1 MNERSTVHSVTYDLL
16 RSLRLTTVFGNPG
29 STEETFLQEFPD
41 DFTYVLALQEASVI
55 AMADAYAQT
64 TRRPALVNVHSSAGL
79 GNSVGNLVAAYHGH
93 TPLIVT
99 AGQQHR
105 ELVIGEPYLAN
116 RDATTLP
123 RPWVKWSYEPLRAED
138 VPEAFMRAYAAALQP
153 PSGPVFLSIPL
164 DDWNRPLSGPA
175 VLRDVSTAYAP
186 DPERLRHFAAR
197 ITASRLSRPGLRAR
211 GGPGGGWHAAVALAE
226 RLNAAVYSPPLADRA
241 SFREDHRLYRGPLGM
256 SVRAVGERLA
266 YHDLV
271 VVVGAEVFRYYPY
284 VPGDILPQGTEL
296 LHITSDPAV
305 AAAARV
311 GDSLLGD
318 ARTAIELLTEAVAE
332 GGDRELP
339 EPMPRPGKPT
349 RTPSGPLTPAEVYA
363 ALADVRPEHAVF
375 VNESTSTMAEHAQ
388 WLPAVEPESFFAT
401 PSGGIGWALPHGGR
415 SRPRG
420 PGPRGQAPGG
430 VPDRGRFLPVLG
442 AGSVDRGAAG
452 AARRVRRDAQRRVL
466 DPEVLR
472 RSGEDP
478 GCARTRPAG
487 AGHRLRG
494 AGLRLP
500 GGRGAEPGGAPQGVH
515 GGSGVRRH
523 LRHRGDHPAAED
535 HPLSAGGEGPDGP
548 GTARPRSPGHRWR
561 AGTRLGRGG
570 GADRSPGRLVG

>member
-1 MNERSTVHSVTYDLL
+1 MNERSTVHSVTYELL

-186 DPERLRHFAAR
+186 DPARLRHFAAR
-197 ITASRLSRPGLRAR
+197 ITASRRPALVF
-211 GGPGGGWHAAVALAE
+211 GPEVDRSGGWHAAVALAE

-266 YHDLV
+266 GHDLV

-318 ARTAIELLTEAVAE
+318 ARMAIELLTEAVAE

-401 PSGGIGWALPHGGR
+401 PSGGIGWALP
-415 SRPRG
+415 
-420 PGPRGQAPGG
+420 AAVG
-430 VPDRGRFLPVLG
+430 VALGDR
-442 AGSVDRGAAG
+442 DR
-452 AARRVRRDAQRRVL
+452 
-466 DPEVLR
+466 
-472 RSGEDP
+472 
-478 GCARTRPAG
+478 
-487 AGHRLRG
+487 
-494 AGLRLP
+494 
-500 GGRGAEPGGAPQGVH
+500 
-515 GGSGVRRH
+515 GVRRPVVC
-523 LRHRGDHPAAED
+523 LIGDGSFQYSVQGLWTAVQQGLPVVYVAMRNGEYSILKSFADLEKTPGVPGLDLPGLDIVSVARGFGCQAAEVQS
-535 HPLSAGGEGPDGP
+535 PAELRKEF
-548 GTARPRSPGHRWR
+548 TAALESGVTCVIVVTTRPQRI
-561 AGTRLGRGG
+561 TL
-570 GADRSPGRLVG
+570 